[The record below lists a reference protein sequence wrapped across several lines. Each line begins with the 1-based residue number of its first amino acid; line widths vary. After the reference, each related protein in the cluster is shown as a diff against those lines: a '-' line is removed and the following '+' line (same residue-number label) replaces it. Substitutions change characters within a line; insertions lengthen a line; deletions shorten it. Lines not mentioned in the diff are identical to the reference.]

1 MIKTIMIAASM
12 AISVS
17 SINSN
22 KLTGRWET
30 QRSPSGNVFGVVF
43 KEDLTMEGYQNKK
56 PFFSGNYST
65 ENDVIYFEDNGCPDI
80 KASYKL
86 IFFSNDDSLRF
97 EPIDDKCEQRLE
109 GMKRTI
115 LGRVK

>member
-1 MIKTIMIAASM
+1 MLKTIMILVSVAS
-12 AISVS
+12 ILFV
-17 SINSN
+17 NTH
-22 KLTGRWET
+22 KLTGRWQT
-30 QRSPSGNVFGVVF
+30 QVSPTGNVFGVVF
-43 KEDLTMEGYQNKK
+43 KEDLSMEGYQNKK
-56 PFFSGNYST
+56 PFFSGSYSV
-65 ENDVIYFEDNGCPDI
+65 EDDVIHFEDNGCPDI

-97 EPIDDKCEQRLE
+97 EPIEDKCEQRLA